1 MVFRVFLK
9 FRAVH
14 VKIALNRQKSP
25 KKVKI
30 MQELV
35 KYRVSFDILL
45 DSNDPSYPD
54 WIFEGIWNSLNT
66 ERGEDVQNID
76 IELVD

>member
-1 MVFRVFLK
+1 
-9 FRAVH
+9 
-14 VKIALNRQKSP
+14 
-25 KKVKI
+25 

-45 DSNDPSYPD
+45 DANDPSYPD

-76 IELVD
+76 IELVE

>member
-1 MVFRVFLK
+1 
-9 FRAVH
+9 
-14 VKIALNRQKSP
+14 
-25 KKVKI
+25 

-45 DSNDPSYPD
+45 DSSDPSYPD
-54 WIFEGIWNSLNT
+54 WIFEDIYNSLNT

-76 IELVD
+76 IELVE